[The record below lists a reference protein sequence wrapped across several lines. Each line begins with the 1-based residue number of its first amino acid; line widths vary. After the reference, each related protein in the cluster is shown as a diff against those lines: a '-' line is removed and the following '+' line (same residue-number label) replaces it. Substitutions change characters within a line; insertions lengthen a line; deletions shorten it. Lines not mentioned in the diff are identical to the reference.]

1 MSVIICSNSFD
12 AHIKVLTLLAE
23 YVRGGKGGGTSEE
36 SASRCLPA
44 IFIDYVNMYHI
55 RT

>member
-1 MSVIICSNSFD
+1 MHRCNSFD

-23 YVRGGKGGGTSEE
+23 YVRGGKGGETSEE
-36 SASRCLPA
+36 SASRRLPA
-44 IFIDYVNMYHI
+44 IFIDYVNMYNI

>member
-1 MSVIICSNSFD
+1 MHRSNSFD
-12 AHIKVLTLLAE
+12 ANIKVLTLLAE

>member
-1 MSVIICSNSFD
+1 MHRYNSFD
-12 AHIKVLTLLAE
+12 VHIKILTLLAE

>member
-1 MSVIICSNSFD
+1 MHRSNSFD
-12 AHIKVLTLLAE
+12 ANIKVLTLLAE
-23 YVRGGKGGGTSEE
+23 YVRGDKGGGTSEE
-36 SASRCLPA
+36 SASRCLLA